1 MTKFSLLILCAGFGN
16 RMLELTKDVP
26 KPLLRFKNKILL
38 GNTINYFK
46 NIGCDEIFINTH
58 YLYSEINKYIIE
70 NFSKYSIKLVFEPSI
85 LGTGGG
91 IKNIFNYTNNKN
103 ICVVNSDIF
112 WQQKNNAD
120 GKFLSEFNNISHC
133 KYYYQG
139 K

>member
-16 RMLELTKDVP
+16 RMFELTKDTP

-112 WQQKNNAD
+112 W
-120 GKFLSEFNNISHC
+120 
-133 KYYYQG
+133 
-139 K
+139 